1 MELIRILL
9 ADASPLVR
17 VGLRTILCK
26 RAGMTVVGE
35 AEDGERAVSLCRR
48 LKPDVVL
55 MDVRMPRMDGI
66 QAISH
71 IKGPAGVEGVK
82 VIMFTMFDHD
92 EYLFLALKLGASGFL
107 GKDSAPDMII
117 SAVRAAHSGDAL
129 LSPKTTA
136 RLISAFV
143 DAPGMPTSTGV
154 DLASLTPRERDVL
167 ELIVSGLHNDEIANY
182 LGVSQ
187 ATVKS
192 HMRHLLEKLRCRDRV
207 QLVIYG
213 FEHGMRRRVMAS

>member
-17 VGLRTILCK
+17 VGLRAVLCK

-35 AEDGERAVSLCRR
+35 AEDGEQAISLCRR

-55 MDVRMPRMDGI
+55 MEVRMPKMDGI
-66 QAISH
+66 QAVSH
-71 IKGPAGVEGVK
+71 IKGPAGIEGVK
-82 VIMFTMFDHD
+82 VVIFTMFDHD
-92 EYLFLALKLGASGFL
+92 EYLFSALKLGASGFL
-107 GKDSAPDMII
+107 VKDSAPDVII

-143 DAPGMPTSTGV
+143 DAPGMPTKNGIA
-154 DLASLTPRERDVL
+154 LASLTSRERDVL
-167 ELIVSGLHNDEIANY
+167 ELIVSGLHNGEIANH

-192 HMRHLLEKLRCRDRV
+192 HMRHLFEKLHCRDRV

-213 FEHGMRRRVMAS
+213 FERGMRRRVMVN